1 MFHVEHR
8 RMDYH
13 LHTNHSMDGRQTMPE
28 LCETMLARGVQ
39 EIALTEHIEPGHPEE
54 EMDVPPVWAD
64 WFAEIA
70 RCRAAYPALVIRSG
84 IEIGDNPLC
93 RAETKALLDTL
104 PLDFR
109 LLSLHLVNGVDCYD
123 SEKYFAGKT
132 RAQAYREYA
141 EAKAESIL
149 DWEDFDS
156 VAHIG
161 YVAKFSIYTGKER
174 ALVYVY
180 RQEALAALLAQADV
194 QAFLRAM
201 SYGDTSPDGALAFL
215 RQRLAES
222 PCFPHEIGVFLGY
235 PLSDVIAFMRDGG
248 RGCRCSGCWKAYTN
262 ECEAMRIFQ
271 RYKACRAAYQTLF
284 RAGWPLERLTVR
296 A

>member
-1 MFHVEHR
+1 
-8 RMDYH
+8 
-13 LHTNHSMDGRQTMPE
+13 
-28 LCETMLARGVQ
+28 
-39 EIALTEHIEPGHPEE
+39 
-54 EMDVPPVWAD
+54 MDVPPVWAD

-70 RCRAAYPALVIRSG
+70 RGRAAYPALVIRSG

-123 SEKYFAGKT
+123 SEKYFEGKT

-174 ALVYVY
+174 ALVYEDAPDAFDAIFRHVI
-180 RQEALAALLAQADV
+180 ALGKCIEVNTSGYATTGDTFAHSSLIRRYIELGGENFTFGSDSHDTVRDYADV
-194 QAFLRAM
+194 ERAKEM
-201 SYGDTSPDGALAFL
+201 
-215 RQRLAES
+215 
-222 PCFPHEIGVFLGY
+222 
-235 PLSDVIAFMRDGG
+235 
-248 RGCRCSGCWKAYTN
+248 
-262 ECEAMRIFQ
+262 
-271 RYKACRAAYQTLF
+271 
-284 RAGWPLERLTVR
+284 VR
-296 A
+296 ALGGKYQVSFEGRKAIYWKI

>member
-1 MFHVEHR
+1 MLERALIDHGSPTLANMKVGSLFTSSCADADGFRAEFR
-8 RMDYH
+8 RVQAA
-13 LHTNHSMDGRQTMPE
+13 LES
-28 LCETMLARGVQ
+28 RGVS
-39 EIALTEHIEPGHPEE
+39 LT
-54 EMDVPPVWAD
+54 
-64 WFAEIA
+64 
-70 RCRAAYPALVIRSG
+70 
-84 IEIGDNPLC
+84 
-93 RAETKALLDTL
+93 
-104 PLDFR
+104 
-109 LLSLHLVNGVDCYD
+109 
-123 SEKYFAGKT
+123 
-132 RAQAYREYA
+132 
-141 EAKAESIL
+141 IL
-149 DWEDFDS
+149 R
-156 VAHIG
+156 VQQ
-161 YVAKFSIYTGKER
+161 ER

-201 SYGDTSPDGALAFL
+201 GYGDTSPDGALAFL

-248 RGCRCSGCWKAYTN
+248 RGCRCSGCWKAYTD

>member
-1 MFHVEHR
+1 MLERALIDHGSPTLANMKVGSLFTSSCADATGFRAEFR
-8 RMDYH
+8 RVQAA
-13 LHTNHSMDGRQTMPE
+13 LES
-28 LCETMLARGVQ
+28 RGVS
-39 EIALTEHIEPGHPEE
+39 LT
-54 EMDVPPVWAD
+54 
-64 WFAEIA
+64 
-70 RCRAAYPALVIRSG
+70 
-84 IEIGDNPLC
+84 
-93 RAETKALLDTL
+93 
-104 PLDFR
+104 
-109 LLSLHLVNGVDCYD
+109 
-123 SEKYFAGKT
+123 
-132 RAQAYREYA
+132 
-141 EAKAESIL
+141 IL
-149 DWEDFDS
+149 R
-156 VAHIG
+156 VQQ
-161 YVAKFSIYTGKER
+161 ER

-194 QAFLRAM
+194 Q
-201 SYGDTSPDGALAFL
+201 AFL

-262 ECEAMRIFQ
+262 ECEAMRVFQ

>member
-1 MFHVEHR
+1 MSRIPPIAHFFVKKLAFTNFFRLTNKTLSCKISVLAKTNTQEDTIMLERALIDHGSPTLANMKVGSLFTSSCADATGFRAEFR
-8 RMDYH
+8 RVQAA
-13 LHTNHSMDGRQTMPE
+13 LES
-28 LCETMLARGVQ
+28 RGVS
-39 EIALTEHIEPGHPEE
+39 LT
-54 EMDVPPVWAD
+54 
-64 WFAEIA
+64 
-70 RCRAAYPALVIRSG
+70 
-84 IEIGDNPLC
+84 
-93 RAETKALLDTL
+93 
-104 PLDFR
+104 
-109 LLSLHLVNGVDCYD
+109 
-123 SEKYFAGKT
+123 
-132 RAQAYREYA
+132 
-141 EAKAESIL
+141 IL
-149 DWEDFDS
+149 R
-156 VAHIG
+156 VQQ
-161 YVAKFSIYTGKER
+161 ER

-194 QAFLRAM
+194 Q
-201 SYGDTSPDGALAFL
+201 AFL

-262 ECEAMRIFQ
+262 ECEAMRVFQ

>member
-1 MFHVEHR
+1 
-8 RMDYH
+8 
-13 LHTNHSMDGRQTMPE
+13 
-28 LCETMLARGVQ
+28 MLERALIDHGSPTLANMKVGSLFTTPCADAAGFRAEFQRVQAALESRGVS
-39 EIALTEHIEPGHPEE
+39 LTILR
-54 EMDVPPVWAD
+54 VQ
-64 WFAEIA
+64 
-70 RCRAAYPALVIRSG
+70 
-84 IEIGDNPLC
+84 
-93 RAETKALLDTL
+93 
-104 PLDFR
+104 
-109 LLSLHLVNGVDCYD
+109 
-123 SEKYFAGKT
+123 
-132 RAQAYREYA
+132 QA
-141 EAKAESIL
+141 
-149 DWEDFDS
+149 
-156 VAHIG
+156 
-161 YVAKFSIYTGKER
+161 R

-180 RQEALAALLAQADV
+180 RQEADV

-201 SYGDTSPDGALAFL
+201 GYGDTSPDGALAFL
-215 RQRLAES
+215 RQRLAKS